1 MKKNIFACCIAL
13 TLVLLLADSFTHAT
27 DARAGQP
34 TWRDQPA
41 VIKLIEEAR
50 NSTKQVP
57 LADFKKLWD
66 EDADF
71 ILLDVRTPREYEAVH
86 IPGAD
91 NASRGLL
98 EFSIWSLVPDQNE
111 QIYVYCKTGGRA
123 ALATKLLNE
132 LGYKNAFAIATGIA
146 DWAKSGYPVQTSITD
161 EELILLP
168 ADD

>member
-1 MKKNIFACCIAL
+1 MKKVHFFIM
-13 TLVLLLADSFTHAT
+13 LVIGMSLLAAG
-27 DARAGQP
+27 AKAGQP
-34 TWRDQPA
+34 AWREQPT

-57 LADFKKLWD
+57 LADLKKLWD
-66 EDADF
+66 EDADI
-71 ILLDVRTPREYEAVH
+71 ILLDVRTPREYEAAH

-91 NASRGLL
+91 NAPRGLL
-98 EFSIWSLVPDQNE
+98 EFIIWSLVPDQNE

-132 LGYKNAFAIATGIA
+132 FGYKNAFAIATGIA
-146 DWAKSGYPVQTSITD
+146 DWARSGYHIQTSITD

-168 ADD
+168 AEE